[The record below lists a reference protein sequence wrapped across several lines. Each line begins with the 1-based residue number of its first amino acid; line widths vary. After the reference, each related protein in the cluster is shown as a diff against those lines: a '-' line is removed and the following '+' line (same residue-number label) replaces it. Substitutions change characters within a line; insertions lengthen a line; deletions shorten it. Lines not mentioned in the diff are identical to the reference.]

1 MAVIEFDIN
10 GIVLRANDNFLSVV
24 NYQSDDI
31 VGKHHR
37 IFVEE
42 SYANSH
48 DYKNFW
54 KTLSE
59 GNYLF
64 GEYLRIGKDGKEV
77 WIQASYNPIL
87 DKKGRVV
94 KIVKY
99 ALGV

>member
-48 DYKNFW
+48 DYKNF
-54 KTLSE
+54 
-59 GNYLF
+59 
-64 GEYLRIGKDGKEV
+64 
-77 WIQASYNPIL
+77 
-87 DKKGRVV
+87 
-94 KIVKY
+94 
-99 ALGV
+99 